1 MIALNIIMSLT
12 LLYYAFLISYT
23 LCRLLTPKKCF
34 RHPGIS
40 CFLLMA
46 SAIPAIWLYDTL
58 ISISI
63 PLCLFLCLLVFEGQW
78 KVRIASATI
87 AYLILVLVETLA
99 INLSSAL
106 ISLITGKLVIINRET
121 QSVPYRIFTYL
132 CLIVT
137 GLLLMNFF
145 VSIIKQHF
153 LMARPKILILLGLP
167 LFLIN
172 MSPYPLFL
180 FRDSP
185 YYNAVIVL
193 LILFYLLM
201 YIPLSAGFQQLHD
214 QELHRRQK
222 EQQYKLMQRQLSF
235 SQEIEKEY
243 QEIRKWNHDISNHF
257 ISITYYMENQKYE
270 EAKKYLEKLIERAET

>member
-1 MIALNIIMSLT
+1 
-12 LLYYAFLISYT
+12 
-23 LCRLLTPKKCF
+23 
-34 RHPGIS
+34 
-40 CFLLMA
+40 
-46 SAIPAIWLYDTL
+46 
-58 ISISI
+58 
-63 PLCLFLCLLVFEGQW
+63 
-78 KVRIASATI
+78 
-87 AYLILVLVETLA
+87 
-99 INLSSAL
+99 
-106 ISLITGKLVIINRET
+106 
-121 QSVPYRIFTYL
+121 
-132 CLIVT
+132 
-137 GLLLMNFF
+137 
-145 VSIIKQHF
+145 
-153 LMARPKILILLGLP
+153 MARPKILILLGLP